1 MNYTANRLEQLENE
15 THGELALGT
24 TTTVNGWNVTLL
36 PSSEV
41 VAELTLDYNNGI
53 EFNWDEKNSFVR
65 ISEMLP
71 EKIFKTVTNCECK
84 ATDISSGITNA
95 NTIIAT
101 ARALPSEVAT
111 GEWNFYP
118 LEYVR
123 SIEGY
128 TLPTKLHIVWT
139 VRGIAN
145 S

>member
-1 MNYTANRLEQLENE
+1 MNYTADRLEQLENE

-24 TTTVNGWNVTLL
+24 TTTINGWSVTLL
-36 PSSEV
+36 PSNEV
-41 VAELTLDYNNGI
+41 VAELALDYNAGT
-53 EFNWDEKNSFVR
+53 EFTWDATSSFMR
-65 ISEMLP
+65 ISELLP
-71 EKIFKTVTNCECK
+71 TNIFSTVSNCECK
-84 ATDISSGITNA
+84 ATDISSGVQNP

-101 ARALPSEVAT
+101 ARALPSTVST
-111 GEWNFYP
+111 NEWNFYP

-128 TLPTKLHIVWT
+128 VLPTKLHIVWT